1 MLLSCNV
8 VVQFAFLTAI
18 DTRLVNDYLTYA

>member
-8 VVQFAFLTAI
+8 VIQFAFLTVIA
-18 DTRLVNDYLTYA
+18 TRLVNDYLTYA